1 MSEHTDTSILEKNL
15 QKGSVFSK
23 IAACR
28 SVTPLK
34 VKSPL
39 VVFSELEHM
48 DRETAVLAIHF
59 CRNSF
64 NDACV
69 SMIYESFILELWGL
83 QCTSALVLG
92 LWR

>member
-1 MSEHTDTSILEKNL
+1 MSEHTDTRILEENL

-34 VKSPL
+34 VKSPH
-39 VVFSELEHM
+39 VIFRELEHM
-48 DRETAVLAIHF
+48 DREIAVLVIHF

-64 NDACV
+64 NDGCISV
-69 SMIYESFILELWGL
+69 IYESFILELWGL
-83 QCTSALVLG
+83 QCTLTLVLG